1 MNAEYRSQK
10 SEVRSQKRWCIILLF
25 CILYSVFCVLLF
37 SSDALAIKK
46 TKGEIDV
53 AKRCILCHSQLSPG
67 IVNDWEKSNHAKAQV
82 TCIDCHQAD
91 TTDADAR
98 KHEGEVISA
107 IVSPKDCSRCHPKQV
122 MEFNESMH
130 SKALSFIKNPE
141 TPESSSG
148 SGQVLEGDRAGDD
161 TLAYK
166 IEGKAAAVMGCE
178 KCHGSVIKVKTR
190 SERSESNGIFD
201 KDTWPNNGIG
211 RINPD
216 GSKGSCTAC
225 HTRHL
230 FSITEARTPEAC
242 GTCHMG
248 PDHPQYEIYMESK
261 HGVIY
266 SSEKHKW
273 NMEVAPSVW
282 DTKYF
287 RAPTCATCHMSGIGM
302 LEPSHNVSER
312 LSWELKWP
320 LSEKRKDWKNK
331 RERMQMVCL
340 SCHSKNWVEGYYQ
353 QFDNV
358 ISLYNEEY
366 YKPIKKEMDE
376 LYKLGYLTKDK
387 FDEDLEFKFF
397 EYWHHE
403 GRRARMGASMMGP
416 DYTQWHGFYELARG
430 RVELKR
436 MINELIEKKEKAK

>member
-1 MNAEYRSQK
+1 MNYELRVFY
-10 SEVRSQKRWCIILLF
+10 CLLITTYCLF
-25 CILYSVFCVLLF
+25 LFPSDVF
-37 SSDALAIKK
+37 AIKK
-46 TKGEIDV
+46 TREEIDT
-53 AKRCILCHSQLSPG
+53 AKRCVLCHTQISPG
-67 IVNDWEKSNHAKAQV
+67 IINDWERSNHAKALV

-91 TTDADAR
+91 ITDADAK
-98 KHEGEVISA
+98 KHEGMIISV

-122 MEFNESMH
+122 MEFNESLH
-130 SKALSFIKNPE
+130 SKAVSFVQN
-141 TPESSSG
+141 
-148 SGQVLEGDRAGDD
+148 LEGDRAGDD

-178 KCHGSVIKVKTR
+178 KCHGTIVKVK
-190 SERSESNGIFD
+190 NGIFD
-201 KDTWPNNGIG
+201 KETWPNNGIG
-211 RINPD
+211 RLNPD
-216 GSKGSCTAC
+216 GSKGTCTAC

-230 FSITEARTPEAC
+230 FSIAEARTPETC

-266 SSEKHKW
+266 SSEKQKW
-273 NMEVAPSVW
+273 NMDIASSAW

-287 RAPTCATCHMSGIGM
+287 RAPTCATCHMSGIGG
-302 LEPSHNVSER
+302 LEQTHNVSDR
-312 LSWELKWP
+312 LSWELEWP
-320 LSEKRKDWKNK
+320 MSERTNDWKGK
-331 RERMQMVCL
+331 REKMQMACL

-358 ISLYNEEY
+358 ITLYNEEY

-387 FDEDLEFKFF
+387 FDEEIEFKFF

-416 DYTQWHGFYELARG
+416 DYTQWHGFYELARN
-430 RVELKR
+430 RLELKR
-436 MINELIEKKEKAK
+436 MMREIRESKEKGK